1 MIRGEIVINKKSK
14 SSYKKSGYDRNTAAK
29 EKKKFIEQLLKDAEE
44 NKRFPWHRDNI
55 SLAPKSL
62 GVILKNQAVNKKGKY
77 EVPEERAEYRGIN
90 RLTLTLAAMQHGYKD
105 SRWVTFALMKKLGG
119 HLKKHENPDEHEK
132 AQTIYVFKPKGRYL
146 TKFNPETGMEEIQY
160 EKDKNG
166 NYVKDEDGKK
176 IPKIQMKNV
185 EEYYKVFN
193 VDQIEGLNL
202 PPEKDFSDEISKQKQ
217 SEAMETILK
226 NSEAKIYYDQDRS
239 GESFYSKAS
248 DTIHLPERKMFK
260 SLEGFYG
267 TAAHEIAHSTGHEK
281 RLKRDMTGT
290 FGTPSYA
297 KEELVAELT
306 AVFLK
311 QELGI
316 QIPPKDYLNHEAYL
330 KSWDQEINFLKAKP
344 NEFFKVCTQ
353 AEEATR
359 YIKEHMLEKELKKKE
374 TKEVKAEKEEVREI
388 PKEKTA
394 KGIHPRHSSK
404 GMER

>member
-1 MIRGEIVINKKSK
+1 MICGEIVIKQKPK
-14 SSYKKSGYDRNTAAK
+14 AKYKKTKKTDYEKNSAAK

-44 NKRFPWHRDNI
+44 NKRFPWQRDNI

-62 GVILKNQAVNKKGKY
+62 GVILKNEAISKKGQY
-77 EVPEERAEYRGIN
+77 EVPNEKAEYKGIN

-105 SRWVTFALMKKLGG
+105 SRWMTFALMKKLGG
-119 HLKKHENPDEHEK
+119 HLKKHEDPNEHER
-132 AQTIYVFKPKGRYL
+132 AQTIYVFKPKGRIL

-160 EKDKNG
+160 EKDENG
-166 NYVKDEDGKK
+166 NK
-176 IPKIQMKNV
+176 IPKIQKKTV

-193 VDQIEGLNL
+193 VEQIEGLNL

-217 SEAMETILK
+217 SEAMENILQ
-226 NSEAKIYYDQDRS
+226 NSEAKIYYDQDKT
-239 GESFYSKAS
+239 GESYYSKAS

-267 TAAHEIAHSTGHEK
+267 TAAHEIAHSTGHER

-297 KEELVAELT
+297 KEELIAELT

-316 QIPPKDYLNHEAYL
+316 QIPPKDYRNHEAYL
-330 KSWDQEINFLKAKP
+330 KSWDQEIHFLKEKP

-353 AEEATR
+353 AEEATK
-359 YIKEHMLEKELKKKE
+359 YIKSHM
-374 TKEVKAEKEEVREI
+374 VKLN
-388 PKEKTA
+388 
-394 KGIHPRHSSK
+394 
-404 GMER
+404 

>member
-1 MIRGEIVINKKSK
+1 MIRGEIVIDKKPK
-14 SSYKKSGYDRNTAAK
+14 AKYKKTGYDRNSAAK

-62 GVILKNQAVNKKGKY
+62 GVILKNEAINKKGKY
-77 EVPEERAEYRGIN
+77 EVPDERAEYKGIN
-90 RLTLTLAAMQHGYKD
+90 RLTLTLAAMKHGYKD

-119 HLKKHENPDEHEK
+119 HLKQHEDPNEHER
-132 AQTIYVFKPKGRYL
+132 AQTIYVFKPKGSIL

-160 EKDKNG
+160 EKDENG
-166 NYVKDEDGKK
+166 NKV
-176 IPKIQMKNV
+176 PKVQKKNV

-202 PPEKDFSDEISKQKQ
+202 PPEKDFSEEISKQKQ
-217 SEAMETILK
+217 SEAMETILQ
-226 NSEAKIYYDQDRS
+226 NSEAKIYYDQDKT
-239 GESFYSKAS
+239 GESYYSKAS

-267 TAAHEIAHSTGHEK
+267 TAAHEIAHSTGHED

-316 QIPPKDYLNHEAYL
+316 QIPPKDYINHEAYL
-330 KSWDQEINFLKAKP
+330 KSWDQEIHFLKEKP

-359 YIKEHMLEKELKKKE
+359 YIKSHMLEKTLK
-374 TKEVKAEKEEVREI
+374 KEEV
-388 PKEKTA
+388 KEVTDEKNLEEPRKA
-394 KGIHPRHSSK
+394 KGIHRKTSSK
-404 GMER
+404 SMER